1 MPAPKIPGILSNA
14 VLGKVTGAAAIL
26 GGFHFTAS
34 SLQQSSSP
42 LLSSRNNKEKLEEL
56 KNAGGVS
63 GTWAR
68 LKASAAIGAMQGM
81 NTQTSGAYVAGGI
94 GGAFKGAGMYASMRY
109 RDIKQAS
116 GFTDQAGLPGVKT
129 ATMTGGLLGAGIGAI
144 AGAKLGG
151 GLAGMAASTVAGGLV
166 GGLAAGTGM
175 AKVDLAIAKTVIQ
188 ARKNVLSKGRAS
200 RLSNRV
206 KSGGPGYRLW
216 ANNMRGATPMG
227 RPGHLGMNGSLPFAM
242 HKAKNRSTV

>member
-1 MPAPKIPGILSNA
+1 MPAPKIPGILTNA
-14 VLGKVTGAAAIL
+14 VLGKVTGAAALL
-26 GGFHFTAS
+26 GGMHFTAS
-34 SLQQSSSP
+34 SLQLTSSP
-42 LLSSRNNKEKLEEL
+42 LLSARNNREKLDEL
-56 KNAGGVS
+56 KNAGGLS

-81 NTQTSGAYVAGGI
+81 TNETGGAHVLGGI
-94 GGAFKGAGMYASMRY
+94 GGAFKGAGMYMKMRAA
-109 RDIKQAS
+109 DVAEVS
-116 GFTDQAGLPGVKT
+116 GFTDKPGLPGVRT
-129 ATMTGGLLGAGIGAI
+129 ALVTGGLLGAGIGAI
-144 AGAKLGG
+144 VGAKFGG
-151 GLAGMAASTVAGGLV
+151 GLGRMAASTVAAGLV

-188 ARKNVLSKGRAS
+188 ARKNILSKGRAT

-216 ANNMRGATPMG
+216 ANSMRGAVPMG

-242 HKAKNRSTV
+242 HKTRNRSTV